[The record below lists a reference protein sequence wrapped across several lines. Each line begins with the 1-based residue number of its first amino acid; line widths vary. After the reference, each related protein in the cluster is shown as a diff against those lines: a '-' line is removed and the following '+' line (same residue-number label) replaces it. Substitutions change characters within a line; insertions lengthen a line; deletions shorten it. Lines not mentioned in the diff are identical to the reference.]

1 MVRVL
6 FEQNQTEENCDLM
19 TFRVWRAK
27 GSVQDLSAGGVACL
41 LVAPDGVS
49 DGVEGAEGGTRG

>member
-1 MVRVL
+1 ML
-6 FEQNQTEENCDLM
+6 FEQNHTEEKDDLM

-27 GSVQDLSAGGVACL
+27 GSVQDLSAGGIACVSVAL
-41 LVAPDGVS
+41 EGVP